1 MYVCISSFES
11 YVIQSRGFCIGPALV
26 RMYLLKQ
33 NKSSIANGKWR
44 RFIITLILGKGGDC
58 SIGSTAQLVSGV
70 QHITVW
76 LVDVLVKVGST
87 A

>member
-1 MYVCISSFES
+1 MV
-11 YVIQSRGFCIGPALV
+11 
-26 RMYLLKQ
+26 
-33 NKSSIANGKWR
+33 
-44 RFIITLILGKGGDC
+44 ITLILGKGGDC

-76 LVDVLVKVGST
+76 LDVLVKVGST